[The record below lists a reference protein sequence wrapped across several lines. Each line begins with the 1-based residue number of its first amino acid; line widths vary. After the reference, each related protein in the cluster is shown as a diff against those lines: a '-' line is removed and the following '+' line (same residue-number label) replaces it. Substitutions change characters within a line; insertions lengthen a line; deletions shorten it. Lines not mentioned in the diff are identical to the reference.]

1 VTGSNEVSAPL
12 GRRELKKVQT
22 RSALLRAARELFLA
36 KGYSATT
43 IEDLASKAN
52 VSRATFFKYFS
63 AKSGLLAAMV
73 EQIDERFERRIEQER
88 SRTGST
94 QAHLMALFLY
104 SAKVIQAT
112 KDLSRTLLAEGLA
125 SMGQPGGE
133 KLQRMSRM
141 YAALEVLLRDGVET
155 GTVRTDYP
163 LWLLVEMVASAYH
176 GVLLHWLADPSYPLN
191 KSLRQSARFIGEAI
205 APRGT

>member
-1 VTGSNEVSAPL
+1 VIGSKAVGAPL
-12 GRRELKKVQT
+12 GLREKKKLET
-22 RSALLRAARELFLA
+22 RKALLRVARELFLA
-36 KGYSATT
+36 KGYGATT
-43 IEDLASKAN
+43 IEDLARKAN

-63 AKSGLLAAMV
+63 AKSALLTEMV
-73 EQIDERFERRIEQER
+73 EQIDQRFERRIEQER
-88 SRTGST
+88 SRAGST
-94 QAHLMALFLY
+94 QQHLTALFLY
-104 SAKVIQAT
+104 SAKVIEAT

-141 YAALEVLLRDGVET
+141 HAALEGLLRDGVEV
-155 GTVRTDYP
+155 GTVRRDYP
-163 LWLLVEMVASAYH
+163 LWLLVEMVASAYT
-176 GVLLHWLADPSYPLN
+176 GVLLHWLADPSYPLH